1 MIMALVS
8 MLDRQTIYLM
18 VDPIKADLHL
28 SDTEISLLQG
38 LAFTIFYS
46 IAALP
51 LGWAVDRY
59 PRRIIC
65 YLGVTIWSLGAAACG
80 LASSFWQLFAARI
93 SVGAG
98 EASLNPASVSLISD
112 LFPREKVGSAMGV
125 YGSAISIGSGVALV
139 VGGLI
144 VSLFSGADRLAF
156 PVIGEVAAW
165 QAVFLVT
172 GLPGVIIAL
181 LAFLL
186 TDPRPVGATI
196 RTSNTGGGLRPYL
209 ASHWKLVTLVLLGFS
224 FSSFTFYAVGAWTPA
239 FLSRTFA
246 LKAGQIG
253 LSWGLIVGLSGATG
267 AMLGGFTIDRFYRAG
282 VHDASIAV
290 PAYSALVAW
299 VFLSLAYQ
307 MPTPALVLAG
317 LGVGMLLIG
326 IVAAGSLAVWQRISP
341 PHVRGRLAAIFGL
354 VATGSGATLGPTV
367 PALVTDHVF
376 ANEAMVGWSLSIV
389 MAIVLPLLSLSLLG
403 ARAVLRSMS
412 SIASPIPA

>member
-1 MIMALVS
+1 MVMALVS

-65 YLGVTIWSLGAAACG
+65 YIGVTIWSLGAAACG
-80 LASSFWQLFAARI
+80 LASNFWQLFAARI

-98 EASLNPASVSLISD
+98 EATLNPASVSLISD

-144 VSLFSGADRLAF
+144 VSLFSGADRLTF
-156 PVIGEVAAW
+156 PIIGEVAAW

-172 GLPGVIIAL
+172 GLPGVVVAL

-186 TDPRPVGATI
+186 TDPQPPGAP
-196 RTSNTGGGLRPYL
+196 TSKADVGLRPYL
-209 ASHWKLVTLVLLGFS
+209 TSHWKLVTLVLLGFS

-253 LSWGLIVGLSGATG
+253 LFWGLIVGLSGATG
-267 AMLGGFTIDRFYRAG
+267 AMLGGFLIDRFYRAG

-299 VFLSLAYQ
+299 AFLSLAYQ
-307 MPTPALVLAG
+307 MPTPILVLAE
-317 LGVGMLLIG
+317 LGIGMLLIG

-341 PHVRGRLAAIFGL
+341 PQVRGRLAAIFGL

-389 MAIVLPLLSLSLLG
+389 MAVVLPLLSLSLLG
-403 ARAVLRSMS
+403 ARAVLRSTR
-412 SIASPIPA
+412 SIASPIRA